1 MLTSMDDSAALQH
14 IASQYRAALAMLKQA
29 IQACPE
35 DLWLS
40 TDCHNRFWHIA
51 YHALFYLHLY
61 AHRCEADFRPWTRHK
76 PDSQFLGPRPWA
88 RNEARV
94 IPQPYSKEDVL
105 EFCEFCCAE
114 VDVRVPADRLD
125 AESGFHWLPFNRLEL
140 HFYNIRHIQHH
151 QGQLADRLRNA
162 AGIGVPWVRM
172 G

>member
-1 MLTSMDDSAALQH
+1 MDDSAALQH

-29 IQACPE
+29 IQTCPE

-40 TDCHNRFWHIA
+40 TGCHNRFWHIA
-51 YHALFYLHLY
+51 YHALFYTHLY

-88 RNEARV
+88 PNEARV

-125 AESGFHWLPFNRLEL
+125 AESGFYWLPFNRLEL

-162 AGIGVPWVRM
+162 AHIGVPWVRM